1 MVGCLRR
8 GVCDEQ
14 KWSKG
19 KMREKVANKVLFDE
33 DLHTRLEAEIPKVR
47 GRGCFHMPCVMSAA
61 SAHMEN
67 GGGGGYAGGW
77 PCGTWWGDGSAVRV
91 QPHACHA
98 HHQIPLSRTWH

>member
-61 SAHMEN
+61 SAHMEKL
-67 GGGGGYAGGW
+67 GGGVDTLAGGRV
-77 PCGTWWGDGSAVRV
+77 GDMGALLGFSPMLAMLIIRFD
-91 QPHACHA
+91 C
-98 HHQIPLSRTWH
+98 

>member
-47 GRGCFHMPCVMSAA
+47 GREGFHMPFLISAV
-61 SAHMEN
+61 SARGEL
-67 GGGGGYAGGW
+67 GGGQTCWRVAVWDLVGRYGARRCQP
-77 PCGTWWGDGSAVRV
+77 PCLPR
-91 QPHACHA
+91 
-98 HHQIPLSRTWH
+98 

>member
-47 GRGCFHMPCVMSAA
+47 GREGFHMPFLISAV
-61 SAHMEN
+61 SARGEL
-67 GGGGGYAGGW
+67 GGGADMLAGGRVG
-77 PCGTWWGDGSAVRV
+77 PGGAIRSAT
-91 QPHACHA
+91 
-98 HHQIPLSRTWH
+98 LSAPMLATLIL

>member
-1 MVGCLRR
+1 MVGCLR
-8 GVCDEQ
+8 GDVCDEQ

-47 GRGCFHMPCVMSAA
+47 GRKGFHMPCFMSAA

-67 GGGGGYAGGW
+67 GGVDGYAGGGRVG
-77 PCGTWWGDGSAVRV
+77 PGGGDTEWAVS
-91 QPHACHA
+91 PTCFCHA
-98 HHQIPLSRTWH
+98 HHLNSIVET